1 MKSSSSLQVG
11 GVVGEEDDDGRGFRV
26 LQRIRRRNECWS
38 RHGRRRPP
46 FRYRQGYSFYNIPIS
61 IFCFVTT
68 SVFRPI
74 TCSCGFCL
82 ITDALVGIKTISCF
96 SFYHWIGIL
105 MLPLLG
111 GKDWLIDWFFV
122 GCFVS
127 LCQVKL
133 QKHNTDVEGLR
144 YKNGLHCASRIL
156 QTEGVCF
163 PFTLLLCYVSLLTIL
178 KTDVALESLDFYASV
193 SANLQDPSSP

>member
-127 LCQVKL
+127 CVRWSFRNITQMWKVSDTKTVCIVLQGSSKL
-133 QKHNTDVEGLR
+133 KEYVSPSL
-144 YKNGLHCASRIL
+144 S
-156 QTEGVCF
+156 
-163 PFTLLLCYVSLLTIL
+163 CYVMSLYLPYW
-178 KTDVALESLDFYASV
+178 K
-193 SANLQDPSSP
+193 QM